1 MANIDAAFGLR
12 PYEKSGSN
20 YNNQGINAYPI
31 NFDGLTTGTTSLIW
45 TGTPVIPLASGLI
58 DVPGAAAGGTVPLL
72 GVFMGCKYIAT
83 DGTPTWAPY
92 WPGYAAVKA
101 STEAIAYVAD
111 DPSALFVINADGA
124 LPDNALFA
132 NANFATAITGT
143 NSTGYSLGELATGT
157 IAVGGGSTALNMKI
171 VGFDDE
177 ASVSEGAVDKT
188 VAGRLAIVKLNV
200 HFMDST
206 SGI

>member
-20 YNNQGINAYPI
+20 YNNQGVNAYPI
-31 NFDGLTTGTTSLIW
+31 NFEGSSSGTTSLIW

-58 DVPGAAAGGTVPLL
+58 DVPGNANGGTVPLL

-92 WPGYAAVKA
+92 WPGYAAIKP
-101 STEAIAYVAD
+101 STEAIAYVCDNAN
-111 DPSALFVINADGA
+111 SLFVINADGA
-124 LPDNALFA
+124 LPDSALFA
-132 NANFATAITGT
+132 NANFATAVTGNNT
-143 NSTGYSLGELATGT
+143 SGYSLGELATGT
-157 IAVGGGSTALNMKI
+157 IASGSATLNMKI

-177 ASVSEGAVDKT
+177 ASVAEGAVDKT
-188 VAGRLAIVKLNV
+188 AAGRLAIVKLNV
-200 HFMDST
+200 HYMDST
-206 SGI
+206 AGI

>member
-12 PYEKSGSN
+12 PYERSGSN
-20 YNNQGINAYPI
+20 YNNQGVNAYPI
-31 NFDGLTTGTTSLIW
+31 NFDGSSSGTTSLIW

-58 DVPGAAAGGTVPLL
+58 DVVGNANGGTVPLL

-83 DGTPTWAPY
+83 NGTPTWAPY
-92 WPGYAAVKA
+92 WPGYAAIKP

-111 DPSALFVINADGA
+111 NPHALFVINADGA
-124 LPDNALFA
+124 LPDSALFA

-143 NSTGYSLGELATGT
+143 NTSGYSLGELATAT
-157 IAVGGGSTALNMKI
+157 ITSGSATLNMKI

-177 ASVSEGAVDKT
+177 ASVAEGAVDKT
-188 VAGRLAIVKLNV
+188 AAGRLAVVKLNV

-206 SGI
+206 AGI

>member
-12 PYEKSGSN
+12 PYEKTGAN
-20 YNNQGINAYPI
+20 YNNQGVNAYPI

-72 GVFMGCKYIAT
+72 GVFVGCKYIAT
-83 DGTPTWAPY
+83 DGTPTWSPY

-101 STEAIAYVAD
+101 STEATAYVAD
-111 DPSALFVINADGA
+111 NPDSLFVINADGA

-143 NSTGYSLGELATGT
+143 NTSGYSLGELATGT
-157 IAVGGGSTALNMKI
+157 IAAPGAALNMKI

-177 ASVSEGAVDKT
+177 ASVAEGAVDKT
-188 VAGRLAIVKLNV
+188 AAGRLAIVKLNV
-200 HFMDST
+200 HYMDST
-206 SGI
+206 AGI

>member
-12 PYEKSGSN
+12 PYEKSGAD
-20 YNNQGINAYPI
+20 YNNQGINAYHL
-31 NFDGLTTGTTSLIW
+31 NFDGLTTGSTSKIY

-58 DVPGAAAGGTVPLL
+58 DLPGNANGGTVPLL

-92 WPGYAAVKA
+92 WPGYAAIKP
-101 STEAIAYVAD
+101 STEAIAYVCD
-111 DPSALFVINADGA
+111 NPDALFVINADGA

-143 NSTGYSLGELATGT
+143 DSSGYSLGELATGT

-177 ASVSEGAVDKT
+177 ASVAEGAVDKAA
-188 VAGRLAIVKLNV
+188 AGRLAIVKLNV
-200 HFMDST
+200 HFMNST

>member
-20 YNNQGINAYPI
+20 YNNQGVNAYPI
-31 NFDGLTTGTTSLIW
+31 NFEGSSSGTTSLIW

-58 DVPGAAAGGTVPLL
+58 DVPGNANGGTVPLL

-92 WPGYAAVKA
+92 WPGYAAIKP
-101 STEAIAYVAD
+101 STEAIAYVCDNAN
-111 DPSALFVINADGA
+111 SLFVINADGA
-124 LPDNALFA
+124 LPDSALFA
-132 NANFATAITGT
+132 NANFATAVTGNNT
-143 NSTGYSLGELATGT
+143 SGYSLGELATGT
-157 IAVGGGSTALNMKI
+157 IASGSATLNMKI

-177 ASVSEGAVDKT
+177 ASVAEGAVDKT
-188 VAGRLAIVKLNV
+188 AAGRLAIVKLNV
-200 HFMDST
+200 HFMNST
-206 SGI
+206 AGI

>member
-12 PYEKSGSN
+12 PYEKSGAN
-20 YNNQGINAYPI
+20 YNNQGVNAYPI
-31 NFDGLTTGTTSLIW
+31 NFDGLTTGTTSKIY
-45 TGTPVIPLASGLI
+45 TGTPVIPLAGGLI

-83 DGTPTWAPY
+83 DGTPTWSPY
-92 WPGYAAVKA
+92 FPGYAAIKP
-101 STEAIAYVAD
+101 STEAIGYVCDGAD
-111 DPSALFVINADGA
+111 SLFVINADGA

-132 NANFATAITGT
+132 NANFATATTGT
-143 NSTGYSLGELATGT
+143 DSTGYSLGELATGT

-177 ASVSEGAVDKT
+177 ASVAEGAVDKAA
-188 VAGRLAIVKLNV
+188 AGRLAIVKLNV
-200 HFMDST
+200 HFMNST

>member
-12 PYEKSGSN
+12 PYERSGSN
-20 YNNQGINAYPI
+20 YNNQGVNAYPI
-31 NFDGLTTGTTSLIW
+31 NFDGSSSGTTSLIW

-58 DVPGAAAGGTVPLL
+58 DVVGNANGGTVPLL

-83 DGTPTWAPY
+83 NGTPTWAPY
-92 WPGYAAVKA
+92 WPGYAAIKP

-111 DPSALFVINADGA
+111 NPHALFVINADGA
-124 LPDNALFA
+124 LPDSALFA

-143 NSTGYSLGELATGT
+143 NTSGYSLGELATAT
-157 IAVGGGSTALNMKI
+157 IASGSATLNMKI

-177 ASVSEGAVDKT
+177 ASVAEGAVDKT
-188 VAGRLAIVKLNV
+188 AAGRLAVVRLNL
-200 HFMDST
+200 HYMDST

>member
-20 YNNQGINAYPI
+20 YNNQGVNAYPI
-31 NFDGLTTGTTSLIW
+31 NFEGSSSGTTSLIW

-58 DVPGAAAGGTVPLL
+58 DVPGNANGGTVPLL

-92 WPGYAAVKA
+92 WPGYAAIKP
-101 STEAIAYVAD
+101 STEAIAYVCDNAN
-111 DPSALFVINADGA
+111 SLFVINADGA
-124 LPDNALFA
+124 LPDSALFA
-132 NANFATAITGT
+132 NANFATAVTGNNT
-143 NSTGYSLGELATGT
+143 SGYSLGELATGT
-157 IAVGGGSTALNMKI
+157 IASGSATLNMKI

-177 ASVSEGAVDKT
+177 ASVAEGAVDKT
-188 VAGRLAIVKLNV
+188 AAGRLAIVKLNV
-200 HFMDST
+200 HYMDST

>member
-12 PYEKSGSN
+12 PYEKTGSN
-20 YNNQGINAYPI
+20 YNNQGINAYPL
-31 NFDGLTTGTTSLIW
+31 NFDGLTTGSTSKIY
-45 TGTPVIPLASGLI
+45 TGTPVIPLAGGLI
-58 DVPGAAAGGTVPLL
+58 DLPGNANGGTVPLL

-101 STEAIAYVAD
+101 ETEAIAYVAD
-111 DPSALFVINADGA
+111 NPDALFVINCNGA
-124 LPDNALFA
+124 MGDANLFI
-132 NANFATAITGT
+132 NANFATAITGNNT
-143 NSTGYSLGELATGT
+143 TGYSKGELDVATVNT
-157 IAVGGGSTALNMKI
+157 TASLNMKV

-177 ASVSEGAVDKT
+177 ASVAEGAVDKT
-188 VAGRLAIVKLNV
+188 AAGRLAIVKLNV
-200 HFMDST
+200 HYMDST

>member
-12 PYEKSGSN
+12 PYERSGSN
-20 YNNQGINAYPI
+20 YNNQGVNAYPI
-31 NFDGLTTGTTSLIW
+31 NFEGSSSGTTSLIW
-45 TGTPVIPLASGLI
+45 TGSPVIPLASGLI
-58 DVPGAAAGGTVPLL
+58 DIVGAAAGGTVPLL

-92 WPGYAAVKA
+92 WPGYAAIKP

-111 DPSALFVINADGA
+111 NPHAIFVINADGA
-124 LPDNALFA
+124 LPDSALFA

-143 NSTGYSLGELATGT
+143 NTSGYSLGELATAT
-157 IAVGGGSTALNMKI
+157 IAAPGAALNLKI

-177 ASVSEGAVDKT
+177 ASVDAGAVDKT

-200 HFMDST
+200 HYMDST

>member
-12 PYEKSGSN
+12 PYERVGSN
-20 YNNQGINAYPI
+20 YNNQGINAYPL
-31 NFDGLTTGTTSLIW
+31 NFDGLTTGTTSKIW
-45 TGTPVIPLASGLI
+45 TGTPVIPKDTGLI
-58 DVPGAAAGGTVPLL
+58 DIVGAVAGGTVPLL

-83 DGTPTWAPY
+83 DGTPTWSSY
-92 WPGYAAVKA
+92 WPGYAAIKA
-101 STEAIAYVAD
+101 STEATAYVAD
-111 DPSALFVINADGA
+111 NPDALFVINANAA
-124 LPDNALFA
+124 LPDNDLFI
-132 NANFATAITGT
+132 NCNFETATTGT
-143 NSTGYSLGELATGT
+143 DNRGYSLAELDP
-157 IAVGGGSTALNMKI
+157 STRNTTASLNLKI

-200 HFMDST
+200 HYMDST

>member
-12 PYEKSGSN
+12 PYESTGSN
-20 YNNQGINAYPI
+20 YNNQGINAYPL
-31 NFDGLTTGTTSLIW
+31 NFDGLTTGTTSKIW

-58 DVPGAAAGGTVPLL
+58 DIVGAVAGGTVPLL

-92 WPGYAAVKA
+92 WPGYAAIKA
-101 STEAIAYVAD
+101 STEATAYVAD
-111 DPSALFVINADGA
+111 NPDALFVINANAA
-124 LPDNALFA
+124 LPDNDLFI
-132 NANFATAITGT
+132 NCNFATATTGNDT
-143 NSTGYSLGELATGT
+143 TGYSLAELDP
-157 IAVGGGSTALNMKI
+157 STRNTTASLNLKI

-177 ASVSEGAVDKT
+177 ASVGEGAVDKT
-188 VAGRLAIVKLNV
+188 AAGRLAIVKLNV
-200 HFMDST
+200 HYMDST

>member
-12 PYEKSGSN
+12 PYERTGSN
-20 YNNQGINAYPI
+20 YNNQGINAYPL
-31 NFDGLTTGTTSLIW
+31 NFDGLTTGTTSKIW
-45 TGTPVIPLASGLI
+45 TGTPVIPKDTGLI
-58 DVPGAAAGGTVPLL
+58 DIVGAVAGGTVPLL

-83 DGTPTWAPY
+83 DGTPTWSPY
-92 WPGYAAVKA
+92 WPGYAAIKP
-101 STEAIAYVAD
+101 STEATAFVAD
-111 DPSALFVINADGA
+111 NPDALFVINANAA
-124 LPDNALFA
+124 LPDNDLFI
-132 NANFATAITGT
+132 NCNFATATTGT
-143 NSTGYSLGELATGT
+143 DSTGYSLAELDP
-157 IAVGGGSTALNMKI
+157 STRNTTASLNLKI

-177 ASVSEGAVDKT
+177 ASVSEGSVDKT

>member
-12 PYEKSGSN
+12 PYERVGSN
-20 YNNQGINAYPI
+20 YNNQGINAYPL
-31 NFDGLTTGTTSLIW
+31 NFDGASSGTTSKIW
-45 TGTPVIPLASGLI
+45 TGTPVIPLSTGLI
-58 DVPGAAAGGTVPLL
+58 DIVGAVAGGTVPLL

-83 DGTPTWAPY
+83 DGTPTWSSY
-92 WPGYAAVKA
+92 WPGYAAIKA
-101 STEAIAYVAD
+101 STEATAYVAD
-111 DPSALFVINADGA
+111 NPDALFVINANAA
-124 LPDNALFA
+124 LPDNDLFI
-132 NANFATAITGT
+132 NCNFATATTGT
-143 NSTGYSLGELATGT
+143 DTSGYSLAELDP
-157 IAVGGGSTALNMKI
+157 STRNTTASLNLKI

-200 HFMDST
+200 HYMDST

>member
-12 PYEKSGSN
+12 PYERSGSN
-20 YNNQGINAYPI
+20 YNNQGVNAYPI
-31 NFDGLTTGTTSLIW
+31 NFEGSSSGTTSLIW

-58 DVPGAAAGGTVPLL
+58 DVPGNANGGTVPLL

-92 WPGYAAVKA
+92 WPGYAAIKP

-111 DPSALFVINADGA
+111 NPHALFVINANGA
-124 LPDNALFA
+124 CPDSALFA
-132 NANFATAITGT
+132 NANFATAITGNNT
-143 NSTGYSLGELATGT
+143 SGYSLGELAVGT
-157 IAVGGGSTALNMKI
+157 IAAGSATLNMKI

-177 ASVSEGAVDKT
+177 ASVSAGAVDKT
-188 VAGRLAIVKLNV
+188 AAGRLAIVKLNV
-200 HFMDST
+200 HFMNST
-206 SGI
+206 AGI

>member
-12 PYEKSGSN
+12 PYEKTGSN

-58 DVPGAAAGGTVPLL
+58 DVPGNANGGTVPLL

-92 WPGYAAVKA
+92 WPGYAAIKP
-101 STEAIAYVAD
+101 STEAIAYVCDGAD
-111 DPSALFVINADGA
+111 SLFVINADGA

-143 NSTGYSLGELATGT
+143 DTSGYSLGELATAT
-157 IAVGGGSTALNMKI
+157 IASGSTSLNLKI

-188 VAGRLAIVKLNV
+188 AAGRLAIVKLNV

>member
-12 PYEKSGSN
+12 PYERSGSN
-20 YNNQGINAYPI
+20 YNNQGVNAYPI
-31 NFDGLTTGTTSLIW
+31 NFEGSSGGTTSLIW

-58 DVPGAAAGGTVPLL
+58 DVPGNANGGTVPLL

-92 WPGYAAVKA
+92 WPGYAAIKP

-111 DPSALFVINADGA
+111 NPHALFVINANGA
-124 LPDNALFA
+124 CPDSALFA
-132 NANFATAITGT
+132 NANFATAITGNNT
-143 NSTGYSLGELATGT
+143 SGYSLGELAVGT
-157 IAVGGGSTALNMKI
+157 IAAGSATLNMKI

-177 ASVSEGAVDKT
+177 ASVSAGAVDKT
-188 VAGRLAIVKLNV
+188 AAGRLAIVKLNV

-206 SGI
+206 AGI

>member
-12 PYEKSGSN
+12 PYEKSGAN
-20 YNNQGINAYPI
+20 YNNQGINAYPL
-31 NFDGLTTGTTSLIW
+31 NFDGLTTGSTSKIY

-58 DVPGAAAGGTVPLL
+58 DLPGNANGGTVPLL

-92 WPGYAAVKA
+92 WPGYVAIKP
-101 STEAIAYVAD
+101 STEAIAYVCD
-111 DPSALFVINADGA
+111 NPDSLFVINADGA

-143 NSTGYSLGELATGT
+143 DTSGYSLGELATGT
-157 IAVGGGSTALNMKI
+157 IASGSATLNMKI

-177 ASVSEGAVDKT
+177 ASVAEGAVDKT
-188 VAGRLAIVKLNV
+188 AAGRLAIVKLNV
-200 HFMDST
+200 HFMNST
-206 SGI
+206 AGI

>member
-20 YNNQGINAYPI
+20 YNNQGVNAYHI

-58 DVPGAAAGGTVPLL
+58 DVVGAAAGGTVPLL
-72 GVFMGCKYIAT
+72 GVFMGCKYTAT
-83 DGTPTWAPY
+83 DGTPTWSAY

-101 STEAIAYVAD
+101 STEATAFVAD
-111 DPSALFVINADGA
+111 NPATLFVINAAGA

-132 NANFATAITGT
+132 NANFSTAITGT
-143 NSTGYSLGELATGT
+143 NTSGYSLGELDVTT
-157 IAVGGGSTALNMKI
+157 IAAPGGTLNCKI
-171 VGFDDE
+171 VGFDDQ
-177 ASVSEGAVDKT
+177 ASTAEGSVDKT
-188 VAGRLAIVKLNV
+188 AAGRLAVVKLNV
-200 HFMDST
+200 HYMDST